1 MKGTIHVRYEI
12 LRSVRNPLLMGISWV
27 LPLVVF
33 YAVAPEQRHTLADC
47 LTARN
52 GHGVTDCTSF
62 PLYLMTAMAAYGA
75 MWATIAPGARIA
87 RDRGKGWIRQLRTTP
102 LRARSEVVAKV
113 LAAYLGALPALGLL
127 YLAGV
132 SLGVRLDAA
141 QWFEMTGLLLVGLAP
156 FVAIGI
162 VFGHLVPPDAITAA
176 EAGFVVILALL
187 GGAFG
192 TLFEG
197 GVMLRVV
204 RLLPSYWLVQA
215 GKTAVGSG
223 SWPAEAWIVVGIWT
237 LCSVPLAALAYQ
249 RDKARV

>member
-12 LRSVRNPLLMGISWV
+12 LRSVRNPLLLGISWA

-33 YAVAPEQRHTLADC
+33 YAVAPEQRHTLTDC

-52 GHGVTDCTSF
+52 GHGVTDCVPF
-62 PLYLMTAMAAYGA
+62 PLYFMTAMAAYGA

-113 LAAYLGALPALGLL
+113 LASYLGALPALGLL

-162 VFGHLVPPDAITAA
+162 AFGHLVPPDAITAT

-204 RLLPSYWLVQA
+204 KLLPSYWLVQA
-215 GKTAVGSG
+215 GKTAIGSG